1 MTMTITP
8 DALIRQWF
16 EQLWNQGNEATIDA
30 LMASDA
36 LIHGLPSPDG
46 QAIRG
51 AAGFKPF
58 YQALHT
64 AFPDL
69 RVEVVRTITE
79 GDLVV
84 AHCHTTGTHR
94 GATLGFAPTNR
105 KADFWG
111 VTIARVKDGM
121 LVEGWN
127 CFDFLTCYQ
136 QLGVIAMPGA

>member
-1 MTMTITP
+1 MTTTITP
-8 DALIRQWF
+8 DAVIRQWF

-30 LMASDA
+30 LMAPDA

-58 YQALHT
+58 YQAFHT

-94 GATLGFAPTNR
+94 GPSLGFAPTNR

-127 CFDFLTCYQ
+127 CFDFLTCYL